1 MPTKN
6 IPKDDMKKLESLY
19 EQSIKLEKDNKLDK
33 ADKKWDEFYKILD
46 KYFDENAIMIN
57 LEDLSF

>member
-1 MPTKN
+1 
-6 IPKDDMKKLESLY
+6 MKKLESLY